1 MVRPG
6 VPYGLRDGARAVRA
20 LTRRRVV
27 RGACAALVV
36 LGLLAW
42 WLLPGGSP
50 APSGN
55 VTFATGVPTGVYA
68 RYGTLLQQRLGR
80 DAPDLDMGLKASEGS
95 VENIEMVVSGE
106 ADFTIAQ
113 SDAVADYVDGGGE
126 GADRLSACARLYDD
140 YVQLIVPADSPVRS
154 ARDLKG
160 LRVGMGEERSG
171 VSLVAGRLLQ
181 AAGLNRKK
189 DLHEVPIGI
198 DRMPALLADGKLD
211 AFLWTGG
218 LPTTAIEQLAE
229 KTRIRLVQ
237 LGDLVPR
244 LQRMEPETR
253 HYRPAV
259 MPADAYPAV
268 QQGEPVNTVAVSN
281 LLVTTDRTDAEV
293 AEALTR
299 SLINSRDQI
308 GNEVHAAQKVDLRTA
323 IYTDPLPLHE
333 GAERYYR
340 AVKP

>member
-1 MVRPG
+1 MVRSG
-6 VPYGLRDGARAVRA
+6 VPYG
-20 LTRRRVV
+20 V
-27 RGACAALVV
+27 RGARTPTRRQVLRGAGVAVVV
-36 LGLLAW
+36 LGLLSW

-50 APSGN
+50 APGGS

-68 RYGTLLQQRLGR
+68 RYGTLLQQGLSR

-95 VENIEMVVSGE
+95 VQNIEMVTSGE

-113 SDAVADYVDGGGE
+113 SDAVAAYLDAGGE
-126 GADRLSACARLYDD
+126 GAERLNACARLYDD
-140 YVQLIVPADSPVRS
+140 YVQLIVPAGSPVRS

-160 LRVGMGEERSG
+160 LRVGTGEERSG
-171 VSLVAGRLLQ
+171 VNLVAGRLLE
-181 AAGLNRKK
+181 AAGLDRKK
-189 DLHEVPIGI
+189 DVQEVSVGI
-198 DRMPALLADGKLD
+198 DRMPALLERGKLD

-218 LPTTAIEQLAE
+218 LPTTAVERLAE
-229 KTRIRLVQ
+229 RTRIRLVQ
-237 LGDLVPR
+237 LGDLVSR

-253 HYRPAV
+253 YYRPAV
-259 MPADAYPAV
+259 MPADAYPVV
-268 QQGEPVNTVAVSN
+268 QQGEPVDTLAVSN
-281 LLVTTDRTDAEV
+281 LLVTTDRVDSAV

-323 IYTDPLPLHE
+323 IYTDPLPLHQ

-340 AVKP
+340 AVKS